1 MAQVG
6 EIVYQV
12 QMDVAQLLTSQ
23 RQLDQRLRNIE
34 GRFNRTTTAVNGTER
49 SMASLS
55 RVAASLTAYLS
66 ASAVASYAE
75 AWTVL
80 NNKLSNSV
88 RASESLV
95 EVTERVFNISQDTRS
110 SLDATATLYARLER
124 GTRQYNTSA
133 EDLAKLTTIINQ
145 GFIVSGA
152 TAQEAENAIIQLS
165 QGIASGVLRGEEFNS
180 VSEQGSRL
188 MVALADSMGVSI
200 GQLRA
205 MAAEGKLTTDVVVNG
220 LLSQGAA
227 IGEEFSKTTQ
237 TMSQAL
243 QEAGNNITK
252 FFGNSSTVQSFIG
265 GFNDSVVMVSEN
277 LDYLTNILVIAAG
290 VIGSRYAGALALA
303 GAAQVKKA
311 RDTMASA
318 SASRQAA
325 VAERDAAAVLVRKTV
340 ADRDAA
346 MSALN
351 LARAEYQVARG
362 SAAEATALANVTRL
376 KTAYSNAAIIAA
388 QANNT
393 LSASQA
399 RVAATGLTMANALK
413 AMNWLLAPIG
423 GPAGAAMLAGAAV
436 YYFFQKT
443 EEARQEASKFA
454 DELEGLTEKM
464 QSMNRVQLEG
474 MIAKATQHMSTQ
486 KDEIKELG
494 SEIDSLNERYKKAG
508 ERNYSLAGAE
518 SDRAKILNE
527 IKIKQAE
534 LDTKTTEY
542 SRTLNSTGLM
552 QAKLNGELLQGA
564 DLLKAQSG
572 SVLPNASAALKA
584 YGLNLEDATRAK
596 QRFNATSLTV
606 ERSQDGDKLLENLR
620 KQNELLAITDDRQ
633 RAIAT
638 AKQKAEEAGVKADS
652 TQMQQIENEAAR
664 SYDLADAKKETV
676 RTSKAAASAAAKEAT
691 EAEKLKQKITDLA
704 NATKVAELETKGL
717 SREAAILEAVQK
729 LGAKANAAQI
739 AEITELSGKEY
750 DLTQKIK
757 DRKDAFEQN
766 PRVKADQDMKLAQEQ
781 LERQLKGKLVTEE
794 QYQQRRAAIH
804 AEYSRKISEETSN
817 GQVNIVA
824 ENRAKIDPIQALA
837 NENAQKLALME
848 SYYQA
853 EQALLKQSQQDGQIS
868 HDQYIAAKQAT
879 DAQYLA
885 LKTAQDKQ
893 YQEQQ
898 LAAQWELLSQQ
909 GLGYEMLTSAIDSFA
924 GNASN
929 VLTGLMTGTMSAAD
943 AMRSLGNTI
952 LNSVVN
958 AIVQVG
964 VDMLKNFI
972 LGETLGKA
980 AMTANVASAVTGGLA
995 AASAWTPA
1003 AIAASIATGGVA
1015 SATGL
1020 KAYTGAQLA
1029 GKGLAIAGARKNGGD
1044 VRGGAA
1050 YEVGEDNLPE
1060 LMQIGNKLIAIPGND
1075 GRVFSYDD
1083 VTGAAVIPKTSSG
1096 SQYLTAGDGGKTMQ
1110 SKDNNGGQQLPPIIN
1125 VYQQVSGARADVSH
1139 SKGLNEQDVISIV
1152 FRSIAEGGMVRDAIT
1167 TYTSANSKP
1176 NGGF

>member
-23 RQLDQRLRNIE
+23 RQLDQRLRNME
-34 GRFNRTTTAVNGTER
+34 GGFNRTTTAVNGTER

-66 ASAVASYAE
+66 VSAVTSYAE

-80 NNKLSNSV
+80 NNKLVNSIKAGETLAV
-88 RASESLV
+88 V
-95 EVTERVFNISQDTRS
+95 NQRVFDIAQNSRS
-110 SLDATATLYARLER
+110 SLDGIATLYSRLER
-124 GTRQYNTSA
+124 AMRSA
-133 EDLAKLTTIINQ
+133 GLSGEELGQITTTISKAMT
-145 GFIVSGA
+145 VSGA
-152 TAQEAENAIIQLS
+152 TAAESEGALVQLS
-165 QGIASGVLRGEEFNS
+165 QALASGVLRGQEFNS
-180 VSEQGSRL
+180 MSEQAPAL
-188 MVALADSMGVSI
+188 MKGLTDSLGVSI
-200 GQLRA
+200 GKLRA
-205 MAAEGKLTTDVVVNG
+205 MAAEGKLTTDV
-220 LLSQGAA
+220 LLKAFREMGPT
-227 IGEEFSKTTQ
+227 IEREFANTTQ
-237 TMSQAL
+237 TMSQSL
-243 QEAGNNITK
+243 QIASNNITK
-252 FFGNSSTVQSFIG
+252 FFGENTTVKTFTRI
-265 GFNDSVVMVSEN
+265 FNDSVVTISEN

-729 LGAKANAAQI
+729 LGSKANAAQI
-739 AEITELSGKEY
+739 AEITELAGKEY

-781 LERQLKGKLVTEE
+781 LERQLKGDLITEE
-794 QYQQRRAAIH
+794 QYQKRSIELKAEHARKTAEINAKSTVSPVQEMAA
-804 AEYSRKISEETSN
+804 
-817 GQVNIVA
+817 QV
-824 ENRAKIDPIQALA
+824 DPVQELA
-837 NENAQKLALME
+837 NEHAQKLALIKDFE
-848 SYYQA
+848 NQ
-853 EQALLKQSQQDGQIS
+853 KVI
-868 HDQYIAAKQAT
+868 
-879 DAQYLA
+879 
-885 LKTAQDKQ
+885 TAQQSLELMNAANTEYEDAR
-893 YQEQQ
+893 
-898 LAAQWELLSQQ
+898 LNAQWEIWRNQSQANQ
-909 GLGYEMLTSAIDSFA
+909 FLADGLDALGQRS
-924 GNASN
+924 SN
-929 VLTGLMTGTMSAAD
+929 VLTGLVTGTQNLND
-943 AMRSLGNTI
+943 AFR
-952 LNSVVN
+952 
-958 AIVQVG
+958 
-964 VDMLKNFI
+964 
-972 LGETLGKA
+972 
-980 AMTANVASAVTGGLA
+980 NVASTIIDEAVGALVQMGMQQIKNMVTENAMRKASSAQAIADATVTGSAINSAMAPA
-995 AASAWTPA
+995 AATT
-1003 AIAASIATGGVA
+1003 SIATMG
-1015 SATGL
+1015 SAATWGMM
-1020 KAYTGAQLA
+1020 AMSSAIPA
-1029 GKGLAIAGARKNGGD
+1029 MIAIAGARYNGGPVD
-1044 VRGGAA
+1044 ANKMYR
-1050 YEVGEDNLPE
+1050 VGENGQPE
-1060 LMQIGNKLIAIPGND
+1060 IFKASNGHQYMIPGDSGKVISNRQMGGGGGISMGD
-1075 GRVFSYDD
+1075 MHFNFQVQAPNGITQKEVTMITGMVKGTVYDILM
-1083 VTGAAVIPKTSSG
+1083 TEIR
-1096 SQYLTAGDGGKTMQ
+1096 
-1110 SKDNNGGQQLPPIIN
+1110 
-1125 VYQQVSGARADVSH
+1125 SGAIQGNQR
-1139 SKGLNEQDVISIV
+1139 
-1152 FRSIAEGGMVRDAIT
+1152 
-1167 TYTSANSKP
+1167 Y
-1176 NGGF
+1176 

>member
-1 MAQVG
+1 MANVG

-12 QMDVAQLLTSQ
+12 QMDIAQLLTSQ
-23 RQLDQRLRNIE
+23 RQLDQRLRNME
-34 GRFNRTTTAVNGTER
+34 GGFNRTTTAVNSTER
-49 SMASLS
+49 SMSSLS

-318 SASRQAA
+318 SASRQAE

-729 LGAKANAAQI
+729 LGSKANAAQI
-739 AEITELSGKEY
+739 AEITELAGKEY

-781 LERQLKGKLVTEE
+781 LERQLKGNLITEE
-794 QYQQRRAAIH
+794 QYQKRSIELKAEH
-804 AEYSRKISEETSN
+804 ARKTAEINAKSSVTPVQEMVA
-817 GQVNIVA
+817 QV
-824 ENRAKIDPIQALA
+824 DPVQALA
-837 NENAQKLALME
+837 NEHAQKLALIKDFE
-848 SYYQA
+848 NQKVITA
-853 EQALLKQSQQDGQIS
+853 QQS
-868 HDQYIAAKQAT
+868 
-879 DAQYLA
+879 LA
-885 LKTAQDKQ
+885 LMNAANTE
-893 YQEQQ
+893 YEQSRFDAMWS
-898 LAAQWELLSQQ
+898 LWKSQNNLN
-909 GLGYEMLTSAIDSFA
+909 GLMGGAIDSLSSGTATAVSAMLSGTQSA
-924 GNASN
+924 G
-929 VLTGLMTGTMSAAD
+929 D
-943 AMRSLGNTI
+943 AMRNLANTALNTMIQQLMQMAIQALITRTI
-952 LNSVVN
+952 LGSFMGGLGAIPNLSAVANSVT
-958 AIVQVG
+958 ALSGI
-964 VDMLKNFI
+964 
-972 LGETLGKA
+972 TA
-980 AMTANVASAVTGGLA
+980 ANNVYSQ
-995 AASAWTPA
+995 S
-1003 AIAASIATGGVA
+1003 S
-1015 SATGL
+1015 
-1020 KAYTGAQLA
+1020 K
-1029 GKGLAIAGARKNGGD
+1029 IAGARYAGGP
-1044 VRGGAA
+1044 VSAGEMYR
-1050 YEVGEDNLPE
+1050 VGEGGKPE
-1060 LMQIGNKLIAIPGND
+1060 IFKASNGNQYMIPGDNGKVISNRDIGGGQVPVTVNIND
-1075 GRVFSYDD
+1075 Y
-1083 VTGAAVIPKTSSG
+1083 SSG
-1096 SQYLTAGDGGKTMQ
+1096 GNRVDAQARQDSNGMTIDVFIADM
-1110 SKDNNGGQQLPPIIN
+1110 DNKGPM
-1125 VYQQVSGARADVSH
+1125 H
-1139 SKGLNEQDVISIV
+1139 S
-1152 FRSIAEGGMVRDAIT
+1152 AIT
-1167 TYTSANSKP
+1167 RNTTASARVR
-1176 NGGF
+1176 

>member
-1 MAQVG
+1 MRG
-6 EIVYQV
+6 
-12 QMDVAQLLTSQ
+12 S
-23 RQLDQRLRNIE
+23 LR
-34 GRFNRTTTAVNGTER
+34 
-49 SMASLS
+49 
-55 RVAASLTAYLS
+55 
-66 ASAVASYAE
+66 
-75 AWTVL
+75 
-80 NNKLSNSV
+80 
-88 RASESLV
+88 
-95 EVTERVFNISQDTRS
+95 TERVFNISQDTRS

-227 IGEEFSKTTQ
+227 IGDEFSKTTQ

-265 GFNDSVVMVSEN
+265 GFNDSVVVVSEN
-277 LDYLTNILVIAAG
+277 LDSLTNILVIAAG

-311 RDTMASA
+311 RDTMAVA
-318 SASRQAA
+318 AASRQAA

-413 AMNWLLAPIG
+413 SMNWLLAPIG

-464 QSMNRVQLEG
+464 QGMNRVQLEG

-508 ERNYSLAGAE
+508 ERNYSLTGAE

-729 LGAKANAAQI
+729 LGSKANAAQI
-739 AEITELSGKEY
+739 AEITELAGKEY

-794 QYQQRRAAIH
+794 QYQQRRAAIY

-853 EQALLKQSQQDGQIS
+853 EQALLKKSQQDGQIS

-879 DAQYLA
+879 DAQYMA

-898 LAAQWELLSQQ
+898 ISAQWQLLSQQ
-909 GLGYEMLTSAIDSFA
+909 SLGYDMLTSAVDSLS

-929 VLTGLMTGTMSAAD
+929 AITGLITQTMSWSDAA
-943 AMRSLGNTI
+943 RSLGNTM

-958 AIVQVG
+958 SIVQVG
-964 VDMLKNFI
+964 VEMAKNFI
-972 LGETLGKA
+972 LGQTLGVATQA
-980 AMTANVASAVTGGLA
+980 ANATAAVAGGA
-995 AASAWTPA
+995 AALAAWTPA
-1003 AIAASIATGGVA
+1003 AIAASIATMGAA
-1015 SATGL
+1015 SASGL
-1020 KAYTGAQLA
+1020 GAYTAAQATGAATSIGMKALT
-1029 GKGLAIAGARKNGGD
+1029 IAGARKDGGP
-1044 VRGGAA
+1044 VSAGEMYR
-1050 YEVGEDNLPE
+1050 VGEGGKPE
-1060 LMQIGNKLIAIPGND
+1060 IFKASNGNQYMIPGDNGKVISNRDIGGGQIPVTVNIND
-1075 GRVFSYDD
+1075 Y
-1083 VTGAAVIPKTSSG
+1083 SSG
-1096 SQYLTAGDGGKTMQ
+1096 GSRIDAQARQDSNGMTIDVFIADM
-1110 SKDNNGGQQLPPIIN
+1110 DNKGPM
-1125 VYQQVSGARADVSH
+1125 H
-1139 SKGLNEQDVISIV
+1139 S
-1152 FRSIAEGGMVRDAIT
+1152 AIT
-1167 TYTSANSKP
+1167 RNTTASARVR
-1176 NGGF
+1176 

>member
-1 MAQVG
+1 MANVG

-23 RQLDQRLRNIE
+23 RQLDQRLRNME
-34 GRFNRTTTAVNGTER
+34 GGFNRTTTAVNGTER
-49 SMASLS
+49 SMSSLS
-55 RVAASLTAYLS
+55 RVAASLSAYLS

-596 QRFNATSLTV
+596 RKFNATSLTV

-620 KQNELLAITDDRQ
+620 KQNDLLAITDDRQ

-638 AKQKAEEAGVKADS
+638 ARQKAEEAGVKADS
-652 TQMQQIENEAAR
+652 TQMQQIEDEAAR
-664 SYDLADAKKETV
+664 NYDLAYAKKETV

-729 LGAKANAAQI
+729 LGSKANAVQI
-739 AEITELSGKEY
+739 AEITELAGKEY

-766 PRVKADQDMKLAQEQ
+766 PRAKADQDMKLAQEQ
-781 LERQLKGKLVTEE
+781 LERQLKGNLITEE
-794 QYQQRRAAIH
+794 QYQKRSIELKAEHARKTAEINAKSAVTPVQEMAA
-804 AEYSRKISEETSN
+804 
-817 GQVNIVA
+817 QV
-824 ENRAKIDPIQALA
+824 DPVQALA
-837 NENAQKLALME
+837 NEHAQKLALIKDFE
-848 SYYQA
+848 NQKVITA
-853 EQALLKQSQQDGQIS
+853 QQS
-868 HDQYIAAKQAT
+868 
-879 DAQYLA
+879 LA
-885 LKTAQDKQ
+885 LMNAANTE
-893 YQEQQ
+893 YEQSRFDAMWS
-898 LAAQWELLSQQ
+898 LWKSQNNLN
-909 GLGYEMLTSAIDSFA
+909 GLMGGAIDSLSSGTATAVSAMLSGTQSA
-924 GNASN
+924 G
-929 VLTGLMTGTMSAAD
+929 D
-943 AMRSLGNTI
+943 AMRNLANTALNTMIQQLMQMAIQALITRTI
-952 LNSVVN
+952 LGSFMGGLGAIPNLSAVANSVT
-958 AIVQVG
+958 ALSGI
-964 VDMLKNFI
+964 
-972 LGETLGKA
+972 TA
-980 AMTANVASAVTGGLA
+980 ANNVFSQ
-995 AASAWTPA
+995 S
-1003 AIAASIATGGVA
+1003 S
-1015 SATGL
+1015 
-1020 KAYTGAQLA
+1020 K
-1029 GKGLAIAGARKNGGD
+1029 IAGARKDGGP
-1044 VRGGAA
+1044 VSAGEMYR
-1050 YEVGEDNLPE
+1050 VGEGGKPE
-1060 LMQIGNKLIAIPGND
+1060 IFKASNGNQYMIPGDNGKVISNRDIGGGQVPVTVNIND
-1075 GRVFSYDD
+1075 Y
-1083 VTGAAVIPKTSSG
+1083 SSG
-1096 SQYLTAGDGGKTMQ
+1096 GNRIDAQARQDSNGMTIDVFIADM
-1110 SKDNNGGQQLPPIIN
+1110 DNKGPM
-1125 VYQQVSGARADVSH
+1125 H
-1139 SKGLNEQDVISIV
+1139 S
-1152 FRSIAEGGMVRDAIT
+1152 AIT
-1167 TYTSANSKP
+1167 RNTTASARVR
-1176 NGGF
+1176 

>member
-23 RQLDQRLRNIE
+23 RQLDQRLRNME
-34 GRFNRTTTAVNGTER
+34 GGFNRTTNAVNGTER

-66 ASAVASYAE
+66 ASAIASYAE

-729 LGAKANAAQI
+729 LGSKANAAQI
-739 AEITELSGKEY
+739 AEVTELAGKEY

-757 DRKDAFEQN
+757 DRKEAFEQN
-766 PRVKADQDMKLAQEQ
+766 PQAKADQDMKLASEQ
-781 LERQLKGKLVTEE
+781 LERQLKGNLITEE
-794 QYQQRRAAIH
+794 QYQKRSIELKAEHARKTAEINAKSAVTPVQEMAA
-804 AEYSRKISEETSN
+804 
-817 GQVNIVA
+817 QV
-824 ENRAKIDPIQALA
+824 DPVQALA
-837 NENAQKLALME
+837 NEHAQKLALIKDYMN
-848 SYYQA
+848 QRVIT
-853 EQALLKQSQQDGQIS
+853 EQQG
-868 HDQYIAAKQAT
+868 
-879 DAQYLA
+879 LA
-885 LKTAQDKQ
+885 LMNAANKEYD
-893 YQEQQ
+893 EQRT
-898 LAAQWELLSQQ
+898 AAQWQMLSQQ
-909 GLGYEMLTSAIDSFA
+909 SLGYDMLTSAVDSLS

-929 VLTGLMTGTMSAAD
+929 AITGLITQTMSWSDAA
-943 AMRSLGNTI
+943 RSLGNTM

-958 AIVQVG
+958 SIVQVG
-964 VDMLKNFI
+964 VEMAKNFI
-972 LGETLGKA
+972 LGQTLGVATQA
-980 AMTANVASAVTGGLA
+980 ANASAAVAGGA
-995 AASAWTPA
+995 AALAAWTPA
-1003 AIAASIATGGVA
+1003 AIAASIATMGAA
-1015 SATGL
+1015 SASGL
-1020 KAYTGAQLA
+1020 GAYTAAQATGAATSIGMKALT
-1029 GKGLAIAGARKNGGD
+1029 IAGARKDGGP
-1044 VRGGAA
+1044 VSAGEMYR
-1050 YEVGEDNLPE
+1050 VGEGGKPE
-1060 LMQIGNKLIAIPGND
+1060 IFKASNGNQYMIPGDNGKVISNRDIGGGQVPVTVNIND
-1075 GRVFSYDD
+1075 Y
-1083 VTGAAVIPKTSSG
+1083 SSG
-1096 SQYLTAGDGGKTMQ
+1096 GNRIDAQARQDSNGMTIDVFIADM
-1110 SKDNNGGQQLPPIIN
+1110 DNKGPM
-1125 VYQQVSGARADVSH
+1125 H
-1139 SKGLNEQDVISIV
+1139 S
-1152 FRSIAEGGMVRDAIT
+1152 AIT
-1167 TYTSANSKP
+1167 RNTTASARVR
-1176 NGGF
+1176 

>member
-1 MAQVG
+1 MTQVG

-23 RQLDQRLRNIE
+23 RQLDQRLRNME

-66 ASAVASYAE
+66 VSAVTSYAE

-80 NNKLSNSV
+80 NNKLVNSIKAGETLAV
-88 RASESLV
+88 V
-95 EVTERVFNISQDTRS
+95 NQRVFDIAQNSRS
-110 SLDATATLYARLER
+110 SLNGIATLYSRLER
-124 GTRQYNTSA
+124 AMRSVGLSGEELGQIT
-133 EDLAKLTTIINQ
+133 TTISKAMT
-145 GFIVSGA
+145 VSGA
-152 TAQEAENAIIQLS
+152 TAAESEGALVQLS
-165 QGIASGVLRGEEFNS
+165 QALASGVLRGQEFNS
-180 VSEQGSRL
+180 MSEQAPAL
-188 MVALADSMGVSI
+188 MKGLADSLGVSI
-200 GQLRA
+200 GKLRA
-205 MAAEGKLTTDVVVNG
+205 MAAEGKLTTDV
-220 LLSQGAA
+220 LLKAFREMGPT
-227 IGEEFSKTTQ
+227 IEREFANTTQ
-237 TMSQAL
+237 TMSQSL
-243 QEAGNNITK
+243 QIASNNITK
-252 FFGNSSTVQSFIG
+252 FFGENTTVKTFTRI
-265 GFNDSVVMVSEN
+265 FNDSVVTISEN

-729 LGAKANAAQI
+729 LGSKANAAQI
-739 AEITELSGKEY
+739 AEITELAGKEY

-766 PRVKADQDMKLAQEQ
+766 PRVKADQDMKLASEQ
-781 LERQLKGKLVTEE
+781 LERQLKGDLITEE
-794 QYQQRRAAIH
+794 QYQKRSIELKAEHARKTAEINAKSSVTPVQEMAA
-804 AEYSRKISEETSN
+804 
-817 GQVNIVA
+817 QV
-824 ENRAKIDPIQALA
+824 DPVQALA
-837 NENAQKLALME
+837 NEHAQKLALIKDFE
-848 SYYQA
+848 NQKVITA
-853 EQALLKQSQQDGQIS
+853 QQS
-868 HDQYIAAKQAT
+868 
-879 DAQYLA
+879 LA
-885 LKTAQDKQ
+885 LMNAANTEYEEAR
-893 YQEQQ
+893 
-898 LAAQWELLSQQ
+898 LNAQWEIWRNQSQANQ
-909 GLGYEMLTSAIDSFA
+909 FLADGLDALGQRS
-924 GNASN
+924 SN
-929 VLTGLMTGTMSAAD
+929 VLTGLITGAQSLND
-943 AMRSLGNTI
+943 AFR
-952 LNSVVN
+952 
-958 AIVQVG
+958 
-964 VDMLKNFI
+964 
-972 LGETLGKA
+972 
-980 AMTANVASAVTGGLA
+980 NVASTIVDEAVGALVQMGMQQIKNMVTENAMRKASSAQAIADATVTGSAINSAMAPA
-995 AASAWTPA
+995 AATT
-1003 AIAASIATGGVA
+1003 SIATMG
-1015 SATGL
+1015 SAATWGMM
-1020 KAYTGAQLA
+1020 AMSSAIPA
-1029 GKGLAIAGARKNGGD
+1029 MIAIAGARYNGGPVD
-1044 VRGGAA
+1044 ANKMYR
-1050 YEVGEDNLPE
+1050 VGENGQPE
-1060 LMQIGNKLIAIPGND
+1060 IFKASNGHQYMIPGD
-1075 GRVFSYDD
+1075 SGK
-1083 VTGAAVIPKTSSG
+1083 VISNRQMG
-1096 SQYLTAGDGGKTMQ
+1096 GDGGVSMGDMHFNFQVQAPNGITQKEVTMITGMV
-1110 SKDNNGGQQLPPIIN
+1110 KGT
-1125 VYQQVSGARADVSH
+1125 VYDILMTEIRSGAIQGNQR
-1139 SKGLNEQDVISIV
+1139 
-1152 FRSIAEGGMVRDAIT
+1152 
-1167 TYTSANSKP
+1167 Y
-1176 NGGF
+1176 

>member
-1 MAQVG
+1 MANVG

-23 RQLDQRLRNIE
+23 RQLDQRLRSME
-34 GRFNRTTTAVNGTER
+34 GGFNRTTNAVNGTER

-133 EDLAKLTTIINQ
+133 EDLAKLTTTINQ

-311 RDTMASA
+311 RDTMAGA
-318 SASRQAA
+318 AASRQAA

-717 SREAAILEAVQK
+717 SREAAVLEAVQK
-729 LGAKANAAQI
+729 LGKKATAAQI
-739 AEITELSGKEY
+739 AEITELAGKEY

-757 DRKDAFEQN
+757 DRKEAFEQN
-766 PRVKADQDMKLAQEQ
+766 PQAKAAQDMKLAGEQ
-781 LERQLKGKLVTEE
+781 LERQLKGNLITEE
-794 QYQQRRAAIH
+794 QYQKRSIELKAEHARKTAEINAKSAVTPVQEMAA
-804 AEYSRKISEETSN
+804 
-817 GQVNIVA
+817 QV
-824 ENRAKIDPIQALA
+824 DPVQALA
-837 NENAQKLALME
+837 NEHAQKLELIKDYMNQRVITEQQGLALMNAANKE
-848 SYYQA
+848 YD
-853 EQALLKQSQQDGQIS
+853 EQR
-868 HDQYIAAKQAT
+868 T
-879 DAQYLA
+879 
-885 LKTAQDKQ
+885 
-893 YQEQQ
+893 
-898 LAAQWELLSQQ
+898 AAQWQLLSQQ
-909 GLGYEMLTSAIDSFA
+909 SLGYDMLTSAVDSLS

-929 VLTGLMTGTMSAAD
+929 AITGLITQTMSWSDAA
-943 AMRSLGNTI
+943 RSLGNTM

-958 AIVQVG
+958 SIVQVG
-964 VDMLKNFI
+964 VEMAKNFI
-972 LGETLGKA
+972 LGQTLGVATQA
-980 AMTANVASAVTGGLA
+980 ANASAAVAGGA
-995 AASAWTPA
+995 AALAAWTPA
-1003 AIAASIATGGVA
+1003 AIAASIATMGAA
-1015 SATGL
+1015 SASGL
-1020 KAYTGAQLA
+1020 GAYTAAQATGAATSIGMKALT
-1029 GKGLAIAGARKNGGD
+1029 IAGARKDGGP
-1044 VRGGAA
+1044 VSAGEMYR
-1050 YEVGEDNLPE
+1050 VGEGGKPE
-1060 LMQIGNKLIAIPGND
+1060 IFKASNGNQYMIPGDNGKVISNRDIGGGQVPVTVNIND
-1075 GRVFSYDD
+1075 Y
-1083 VTGAAVIPKTSSG
+1083 SSG
-1096 SQYLTAGDGGKTMQ
+1096 GSRIDAQARQDSNGMTIDVFIADM
-1110 SKDNNGGQQLPPIIN
+1110 DNKGPM
-1125 VYQQVSGARADVSH
+1125 H
-1139 SKGLNEQDVISIV
+1139 S
-1152 FRSIAEGGMVRDAIT
+1152 AIT
-1167 TYTSANSKP
+1167 RNTTASARVR
-1176 NGGF
+1176 

>member
-1 MAQVG
+1 
-6 EIVYQV
+6 
-12 QMDVAQLLTSQ
+12 
-23 RQLDQRLRNIE
+23 
-34 GRFNRTTTAVNGTER
+34 
-49 SMASLS
+49 
-55 RVAASLTAYLS
+55 
-66 ASAVASYAE
+66 
-75 AWTVL
+75 
-80 NNKLSNSV
+80 
-88 RASESLV
+88 
-95 EVTERVFNISQDTRS
+95 
-110 SLDATATLYARLER
+110 
-124 GTRQYNTSA
+124 
-133 EDLAKLTTIINQ
+133 KLTTIINQ

-265 GFNDSVVMVSEN
+265 GFNDSVVVVSEN
-277 LDYLTNILVIAAG
+277 LDSLTNILVIAAG

-311 RDTMASA
+311 RDTMAGA
-318 SASRQAA
+318 AASRQAA

-423 GPAGAAMLAGAAV
+423 GPAGAAMLAGAAI

-443 EEARQEASKFA
+443 EEAKRSAHEFA
-454 DELEGLTEKM
+454 
-464 QSMNRVQLEG
+464 
-474 MIAKATQHMSTQ
+474 
-486 KDEIKELG
+486 
-494 SEIDSLNERYKKAG
+494 DSLNGLRSSMDKLTRTG
-508 ERNYSLAGAE
+508 LA
-518 SDRAKILNE
+518 AKI
-527 IKIKQAE
+527 AE
-534 LDTKTTEY
+534 AKDQLDTLTQAQKEAEEEVKNLNTAYKAYSDGVWHLGSTQEKLETISRKLAKAEENLERVQNDRSKTI
-542 SRTLNSTGLM
+542 NFIGAA
-552 QAKLNGELLQGA
+552 QAQLNGELLRGEDLLKREAGTSLPNAAAALRAYGLDLDNATKAKQKFNAESLQIQWSDAGA
-564 DLLKAQSG
+564 DLKKQLEREIKIANAPNEVEKRKLQVGFYAEDKGISGAEAEKLTELAAKAG
-572 SVLPNASAALKA
+572 EAS
-584 YGLNLEDATRAK
+584 EAK
-596 QRFNATSLTV
+596 KTGIKTS
-606 ERSQDGDKLLENLR
+606 R
-620 KQNELLAITDDRQ
+620 
-633 RAIAT
+633 
-638 AKQKAEEAGVKADS
+638 
-652 TQMQQIENEAAR
+652 EAA
-664 SYDLADAKKETV
+664 AEAK
-676 RTSKAAASAAAKEAT
+676 KEAT

-729 LGAKANAAQI
+729 LGSKANAAQI
-739 AEITELSGKEY
+739 AEITELAGKEY

-781 LERQLKGKLVTEE
+781 LERQLKGNLVTEE

-853 EQALLKQSQQDGQIS
+853 EQALLKKSQQDGQIS
-868 HDQYIAAKQAT
+868 HEQYVAAKQAT

-909 GLGYEMLTSAIDSFA
+909 SLGYDMLTSAVDSLS

-929 VLTGLMTGTMSAAD
+929 AITGLITQTMSWSDAA
-943 AMRSLGNTI
+943 RSLGNTM

-958 AIVQVG
+958 SIVQVG
-964 VDMLKNFI
+964 VEMAKNFI
-972 LGETLGKA
+972 LGQTLGVATQA
-980 AMTANVASAVTGGLA
+980 ANASAAVAGGA
-995 AASAWTPA
+995 AALAAWTPA
-1003 AIAASIATGGVA
+1003 AIAASIATMGAA
-1015 SATGL
+1015 SASGL
-1020 KAYTGAQLA
+1020 GAYTAAQATGAATSIGMKALT
-1029 GKGLAIAGARKNGGD
+1029 IAGARKDGGP
-1044 VRGGAA
+1044 VSAGEMYR
-1050 YEVGEDNLPE
+1050 VGEGGKPE
-1060 LMQIGNKLIAIPGND
+1060 IFKASNGNQYMIPGDNGKVISNKDIGGGQVPVTVNIND
-1075 GRVFSYDD
+1075 Y
-1083 VTGAAVIPKTSSG
+1083 SSG
-1096 SQYLTAGDGGKTMQ
+1096 GSRIDAQARQDSNGMTIDVFISDM
-1110 SKDNNGGQQLPPIIN
+1110 DNKGPM
-1125 VYQQVSGARADVSH
+1125 H
-1139 SKGLNEQDVISIV
+1139 S
-1152 FRSIAEGGMVRDAIT
+1152 AIT
-1167 TYTSANSKP
+1167 RNTTASARVR
-1176 NGGF
+1176 

>member
-23 RQLDQRLRNIE
+23 RQLDQRLRSME
-34 GRFNRTTTAVNGTER
+34 GGFNRTTTAVNGTER

-66 ASAVASYAE
+66 ASVVASYAE

-303 GAAQVKKA
+303 GAAQIKKA
-311 RDTMASA
+311 RDTMAGA
-318 SASRQAA
+318 AASRQAA

-494 SEIDSLNERYKKAG
+494 SEIDSLNEMYKKAG

-729 LGAKANAAQI
+729 LGSKANAAQI
-739 AEITELSGKEY
+739 AEITELAGKEY

-794 QYQQRRAAIH
+794 QYQQRRAAIY

-853 EQALLKQSQQDGQIS
+853 EQALLKKSQQDGQIS

-879 DAQYLA
+879 DAQYMA

-898 LAAQWELLSQQ
+898 IAAQWQLLSQQ
-909 GLGYEMLTSAIDSFA
+909 SLGYDMLTSAVDSLS

-929 VLTGLMTGTMSAAD
+929 AITGLITQTMSWGDAA
-943 AMRSLGNTI
+943 RSLGNTM

-958 AIVQVG
+958 SIVQVG
-964 VDMLKNFI
+964 VEMAKNFI
-972 LGETLGKA
+972 LGQTLGVATQA
-980 AMTANVASAVTGGLA
+980 ANASAAVAGGA
-995 AASAWTPA
+995 AALAAWTPA
-1003 AIAASIATGGVA
+1003 AIAASIATMGAA
-1015 SATGL
+1015 SASGL
-1020 KAYTGAQLA
+1020 GAYTAAQATGAATSIGMKALT
-1029 GKGLAIAGARKNGGD
+1029 IAGARKDGGQ
-1044 VRGGAA
+1044 VSAGEMYR
-1050 YEVGEDNLPE
+1050 VGEGGKPE
-1060 LMQIGNKLIAIPGND
+1060 IFKASNGNQYMIPGDNGKVISNRDIGGGQAPVTVNIND
-1075 GRVFSYDD
+1075 Y
-1083 VTGAAVIPKTSSG
+1083 SSG
-1096 SQYLTAGDGGKTMQ
+1096 GNRIDAQARQDSNGMTIDVFIADM
-1110 SKDNNGGQQLPPIIN
+1110 DNKGPM
-1125 VYQQVSGARADVSH
+1125 H
-1139 SKGLNEQDVISIV
+1139 S
-1152 FRSIAEGGMVRDAIT
+1152 AIT
-1167 TYTSANSKP
+1167 RNTTASARVR
-1176 NGGF
+1176 